1 MKKVLIITY
10 YWVPSGGAGVQRWVK
25 FTKYLRNFGWEPVIY
40 TPQNPEYPA
49 LDPSIEKDVPSDIE
63 VIKTPIWEPYNIY
76 RNLMGKKN
84 EPINAGFISENKK
97 SGWKERL
104 SIWIRGNF
112 FIPDP
117 RRFWVEPSVKF
128 LKKYISEN
136 QIDAI
141 VTTGPPQ
148 SMHLIGAGLKKYF
161 PALPWLADFRDP
173 WTNIDFYED
182 LHLTKITDHIHHRLE
197 KKVVTAADVVVVVSK
212 SMKEDF
218 LGLRPK
224 KIEIIPNGF
233 DEEDFRFIKPELDDK
248 FTISHIGTLNAAR
261 NPTVFWKVLNELCT
275 ENEQFKSDLLVQLIG
290 KVDYSVIEEIIEN
303 NLKDNFL
310 KIDYFPHNEA
320 IGMQMSSQVLL
331 LLINRTNNAKGI
343 VTGKLYEYLAAHRPI
358 LGIGPTDGD
367 VSELL
372 RNTQTGI
379 MIDFDD
385 EKLMKETLLQLYEQY
400 KRKSLTVSA
409 ESIEKFSRKN
419 LTCDLANLLDAICKN

>member
-25 FTKYLRNFGWEPVIY
+25 FTKYLRNFGWEPVIF

-49 LDPSIEKDVPSDIE
+49 LDPSLEKDVPSDVE

-76 RNLMGKKN
+76 RNLMGEKN

-97 SGWKERL
+97 SGWKERF

-117 RRFWVEPSVKF
+117 RRFWVKPSVNF

-148 SMHLIGAGLKKYF
+148 SMHLIGAGLKKFF
-161 PALPWLADFRDP
+161 PTLPWLADFRDP

-182 LHLTKITDHIHHRLE
+182 LHLTKIADHVHHQLE
-197 KKVVTAADVVVVVSK
+197 KKVVRNADAVVVVTK
-212 SMKEDF
+212 GMQEEF
-218 LGLRPK
+218 LKLQPK
-224 KIEIIPNGF
+224 RIEIIPNGF
-233 DEEDFRFIKPELDDK
+233 DEEDFHSNETELDEK

-261 NPTVFWKVLNELCT
+261 NQTTFWKVLNELCT
-275 ENEQFKSDLLVQLIG
+275 ENEQFKSDLLIQLIG
-290 KVDYSVIEEIIEN
+290 KVDYTVVEEINEN
-303 NLKDNFL
+303 NLKDNFV
-310 KIDYFPHNEA
+310 KIDYLPHNEA
-320 IGMQMSSQVLL
+320 IAKQMSSQVLL
-331 LLINRTNNAKGI
+331 LLINQTNNAKGI

-358 LGIGPTDGD
+358 LGIGPTNGE
-367 VSELL
+367 VSEILTS
-372 RNTQTGI
+372 TQGGGV
-379 MIDFDD
+379 IDSNDA
-385 EKLMKETLLQLYEQY
+385 KKMKEAILQYYKQY
-400 KRKSLTVSA
+400 KNHSLTVPTDSV
-409 ESIEKFSRKN
+409 EKFSRKN
-419 LTCDLANLLDAICKN
+419 LTHDLANLLDSL

>member
-25 FTKYLRNFGWEPVIY
+25 FTKYLRSFGWEPVIY

-49 LDPSIEKDVPSDIE
+49 LDPSLEKDVPSDVE
-63 VIKTPIWEPYNIY
+63 VVKTPIWEPYNIY

-97 SGWKERL
+97 SGWKERF

-117 RRFWVEPSVKF
+117 RRFWVKPSVEF

-148 SMHLIGAGLKKYF
+148 SMHLIGAGLKKFF
-161 PALPWLADFRDP
+161 PTLPWLADFRDP

-182 LHLTKITDHIHHRLE
+182 LHLTKIADRVHHRLE
-197 KKVVTAADVVVVVSK
+197 KKVVGNADAVVVVTK
-212 SMKEDF
+212 GMQEEF
-218 LGLRPK
+218 LKLQPK
-224 KIEIIPNGF
+224 RIEIIPNGF
-233 DEEDFRFIKPELDDK
+233 DEEDFRTVETELDKK

-261 NPTVFWKVLNELCT
+261 NPATFWKVLNELCT
-275 ENEQFKSDLLVQLIG
+275 ENEQFKSDLLIQLIG
-290 KVDYSVIEEIIEN
+290 KVDYSVVEEINEN
-303 NLKDNFL
+303 NLKDNFV

-320 IGMQMSSQVLL
+320 IAKQISSQLLL
-331 LLINRTNNAKGI
+331 LLINQTNNAKGI
-343 VTGKLYEYLAAHRPI
+343 VTGKLYEYLAARRPI
-358 LGIGPTDGD
+358 LGIGPTNGE
-367 VSELL
+367 VSEILTS
-372 RNTQTGI
+372 TQGGE
-379 MIDFDD
+379 MIDYDD
-385 EKLMKETLLQLYEQY
+385 AKKMKETILQYYEQY
-400 KRKSLTVSA
+400 KNHSLTVPTDSV
-409 ESIEKFSRKN
+409 EKFSRKN
-419 LTCDLANLLDAICKN
+419 LTHDLANLLDSICKK

>member
-25 FTKYLRNFGWEPVIY
+25 FTKYLRSFGWEPVIF

-49 LDPSIEKDVPSDIE
+49 LDPSLEKDVPSDVE
-63 VIKTPIWEPYNIY
+63 VIKIPIWEPYNIY

-97 SGWKERL
+97 SGWKERF

-117 RRFWVEPSVKF
+117 RRFWVKPSVKF

-148 SMHLIGAGLKKYF
+148 SMHLIGAGLKKFF
-161 PALPWLADFRDP
+161 PTLPWLADFRDP
-173 WTNIDFYED
+173 WTNIDFYDD
-182 LHLTKITDHIHHRLE
+182 LHLTKIADRIHHQLE
-197 KKVVTAADVVVVVSK
+197 KKVVTTADVVVVVSK

-218 LGLRPK
+218 LRLQPK
-224 KIEIIPNGF
+224 KIETIPNGF
-233 DEEDFRFIKPELDDK
+233 DEEDFRTNETELDEK

-261 NPTVFWKVLNELCT
+261 NPITFWKVLNELCT
-275 ENEQFKSDLLVQLIG
+275 ENEQFKSDLLIQLIG
-290 KVDYSVIEEIIEN
+290 KVDYTVVEEINEN
-303 NLKDNFL
+303 NLKDNFV
-310 KIDYFPHNEA
+310 KIDYLPHKEA
-320 IGMQMSSQVLL
+320 IAKQMSSQVLL
-331 LLINRTNNAKGI
+331 LLINQTNNAKGI

-358 LGIGPTDGD
+358 LGVGPTDGD

-385 EKLMKETLLQLYEQY
+385 EKLMKETLLHFYEQY

-409 ESIEKFSRKN
+409 ESMEKFSRKN
-419 LTCDLANLLDAICKN
+419 LTRDVANLLDSICKK

>member
-117 RRFWVEPSVKF
+117 RRFWVKPSVKF
-128 LKKYISEN
+128 LRKYISEN